1 MGQEEYIRVKPV
13 ERERL
18 ADYLE
23 RAKGFGRTM
32 KQFAEECGVNPSTF
46 SRIANKKLGGASTEA
61 VIRSIFEHRDPASDI
76 TLDMLMDANG
86 FAPAG
91 IVKQAREENEKQY
104 AALLEADRRWANELT
119 NKQGILA
126 QINDSSLE
134 RKSLGIIKAG
144 LSIRL
149 PDAVGMLPEHIN
161 IAHRIGI
168 RPDLLVKSN
177 QIGGNGLWAF
187 ELLAVSRMFNTHMRD
202 RIVKEGAYA
211 VLERVKGNM
220 PFALIRRF
228 IAYTAGAYFCPDK
241 MPQRVSFIVCSL
253 DVYQAILD
261 ELDEQKFK
269 DYVSLIYVDLKEEKI
284 TEEFVFPRQDG
295 EGAEKF
301 FTLPTPADEEDN
313 MSKLIDIDEI
323 PF

>member
-1 MGQEEYIRVKPV
+1 MGQDEYIRVKPV

-46 SRIANKKLGGASTEA
+46 SRIANKKLGGASTET
-61 VIRSIFEHRDPASDI
+61 VIRSIFEHRDPSSDI

-86 FAPAG
+86 FAPADK
-91 IVKQAREENEKQY
+91 VKQAREENEKQY

-126 QINDSSLE
+126 QIYDSRLE
-134 RKSLGIIKAG
+134 RESLDTVKAG

-149 PDAVGMLPEHIN
+149 PDAVRMLRENIN
-161 IAHRIGI
+161 IAPRIGI
-168 RPDLLVKSN
+168 RPDLLIKSS

-187 ELLAVSRMFNTHMRD
+187 ELLAVYRMFNSNMRD
-202 RIVKEGAYA
+202 IIAKEGNHD
-211 VLERVKGNM
+211 VIESVKGNM
-220 PFALIRRF
+220 PFSLMHRF
-228 IAYTAGAYFCPDK
+228 VAYTAGAYFCPDK

-269 DYVSLIYVDLKEEKI
+269 GYVSLLYVDLREKRI

-295 EGAEKF
+295 EGTEKF
-301 FTLPTPADEEDN
+301 FTVPTPADEEDN
-313 MSKLIDIDEI
+313 MSKLIDINEI